1 MSIFGGDVQERVSTW
16 QASQHLSGIWLFL
29 QRQLN
34 PGQEHSDSLQIPPGW
49 SCQRR
54 WVKLTGGKSTNI
66 LLLKVEQ
73 RKKTTG
79 LRVGSLCKFSNLWIF
94 SDVRWLGREE
104 LTTSASRFSTS
115 TTEKPPP
122 PPRREEAALPLSY
135 PCLRAPNTGHPLTAV
150 PTPLPPTLELKPL
163 FHAAAAS
170 SDRSQGI
177 TSPEGKQRLPHPP
190 QAREL
195 PGWKRRP
202 RSETIGTRPLLAFR
216 GRPV

>member
-122 PPRREEAALPLSY
+122 
-135 PCLRAPNTGHPLTAV
+135 
-150 PTPLPPTLELKPL
+150 
-163 FHAAAAS
+163 
-170 SDRSQGI
+170 
-177 TSPEGKQRLPHPP
+177 
-190 QAREL
+190 L
-195 PGWKRRP
+195 PGGRRQHCPFRTPVWGLQTRDILSPPFPLLFPPLWSSNPSFTQRRP
-202 RSETIGTRPLLAFR
+202 ARIEAK
-216 GRPV
+216 V